1 MIYVNDVKL
10 IESDEADLNA
20 VHQQIVNRFEIKNL
34 DKIHHYLNMKMIYDC
49 QQQKIHLS
57 QRQYIQQLLKQYE
70 MKNCYSAS
78 MLMIFDLKITDDSV
92 KDEQFVQ
99 KYQEL
104 VDSQQFL
111 TIYTRSDIAF
121 ATGFLECY
129 NNTLT
134 QQCWQMVLHL
144 L

>member
-1 MIYVNDVKL
+1 M
-10 IESDEADLNA
+10 
-20 VHQQIVNRFEIKNL
+20 
-34 DKIHHYLNMKMIYDC
+34 KIIYDC

-57 QRQYIQQLLKQYE
+57 QKQYIQQLLKQYE
-70 MKNCYSAS
+70 MENCYSAS
-78 MLMIFDLKITDDSV
+78 TSMIFDLKITDDSV

-104 VDSQQFL
+104 VGSQQFL
-111 TIYTRSDIAF
+111 TIYTRLDIAF
-121 ATGFLECY
+121 ATSFLEHY

-134 QQCWQMVLHL
+134 QQCWQVALHL

>member
-1 MIYVNDVKL
+1 M
-10 IESDEADLNA
+10 
-20 VHQQIVNRFEIKNL
+20 
-34 DKIHHYLNMKMIYDC
+34 KIIYDC

-57 QRQYIQQLLKQYE
+57 QKQYIQQLLKQYE

-78 MLMIFDLKITDDSV
+78 TSMIFDLKITDDLIE
-92 KDEQFVQ
+92 DEQFVQ

-111 TIYTRSDIAF
+111 TIYTRLNIAF
-121 ATGFLECY
+121 ATSFLECY
-129 NNTLT
+129 NNAPM
-134 QQCWQMVLHL
+134 QQCWQAVLHL